1 MSILSKYI
9 TNDKL
14 IKILKNFLIIIILFV
29 GIFIGTYLLLAIFN
43 LGVYL
48 GTFLRNLYGL
58 VCC

>member
-14 IKILKNFLIIIILFV
+14 IKILKNVLIIIIVFV